1 MMELAEAFAAYEA
14 ARDRLPQPSRHGA
27 ARAASDLSEIAD
39 RFDVFL
45 LDAFGVLN
53 IGECAIP
60 GVVERLQS
68 LRDAGKTLMVVSNA
82 ASLPHEMLMRK
93 YAALGYDFAPGDVI
107 TSRKAMMAALETAP
121 PRRWG
126 LMSSRAAGLGELA
139 TLDTEY
145 LEDEGSVYDRA
156 RMLITRWKIADDPRP
171 VWDPDIS
178 PRAKRSRNPVT
189 GRIRL
194 ADTVSRRWQ
203 AGKYLIWRWRRG
215 DIPGPSC
222 VGIAPYRHL
231 GANTSGS
238 PRRCGGLWCGG
249 APAPLDEGI
258 PDSFS
263 TGLNATTF
271 SIRQRPISALH
282 RAAEL
287 QPRAKPQLFHAVLRR
302 L

>member
-156 RMLITRWKIADDPRP
+156 EGVLMVGTAGWTETRQRLLEDSLRNDPRP
-171 VWDPDIS
+171 VWVGNPDIVA
-178 PRAKRSRNPVT
+178 PRENGFSQEPGYFAH
-189 GRIRL
+189 RL
-194 ADTVSRRWQ
+194 ADAT
-203 AGKYLIWRWRRG
+203 
-215 DIPGPSC
+215 
-222 VGIAPYRHL
+222 GIAPQFYGKPFGNIFDLALARLPADIPLDRILMVGDSPHTDIL
-231 GANTSGS
+231 GANTVGIASALVAGY
-238 PRRCGGLWCGG
+238 GFLGG
-249 APAPLDEGI
+249 APARAYLDVAGI
-258 PDSFS
+258 YPDFV
-263 TGLNATTF
+263 LD
-271 SIRQRPISALH
+271 RP
-282 RAAEL
+282 
-287 QPRAKPQLFHAVLRR
+287 
-302 L
+302 